1 MMYTLTVLPGG
12 RQLRAGFGKKLM
24 DALLEAGYF
33 VESPC
38 GGGGKCVKCVVLVD
52 DQPVLACKTRIAR
65 DMTVTLLAP

>member
-1 MMYTLTVLPGG
+1 MIYTLTVLPGG

-24 DALLEAGYF
+24 DALQEAGYF

-52 DQPVLACKTRIAR
+52 DQPVLACKARIDR

>member
-1 MMYTLTVLPGG
+1 MIYTLTVLPGG
-12 RQLRAGFGKKLM
+12 QQLRVGFGKKLI
-24 DALLEAGYF
+24 DALQEAGYF

-52 DQPVLACKTRIAR
+52 DQPVLACKTRIDR